1 MITKKSG
8 FTLSEVLITLA
19 IIGVVAA
26 LTLPILIQNI
36 QQKILI
42 SRWKK
47 AYADINQA
55 FELVKSQDEFD
66 KYYNCQENYCFQ
78 NVSKLIL
85 DKYIAKTGNIGAQA
99 TADIAEYKTILGDT
113 FITSPTFHAAY
124 NVNDMTFYT
133 WSFFYHSATIYV
145 DVNGAKNKPNIL
157 GKDLFALEI
166 VNDKIEPIGKT
177 AAGDFC
183 KGFGEYIG
191 YGVQSIYYDDK
202 GNVKNV
208 PLSNYAGLGCSY
220 DYLYK

>member
-8 FTLSEVLITLA
+8 FTLSEVLITLT

-26 LTLPILIQNI
+26 LTLPTLVQNI

-66 KYYNCQENYCFQ
+66 KYYNCQEYQCYQ
-78 NVSKLIL
+78 NVVNLVIQQYVS
-85 DKYIAKTGNIGAQA
+85 KTGNLGG
-99 TADIAEYKTILGDT
+99 TGIAGKANYKTILGDN
-113 FITSPTFHAAY
+113 FIAFPTFHAAY
-124 NVNDMTFYT
+124 NVKDITIYP
-133 WSFFYHSATIYV
+133 WYYLPHRATIYI
-145 DVNGAKNKPNIL
+145 DVNGAKNKPNVL

-166 VNDKIEPIGKT
+166 VNDYIYPIGKNT
-177 AAGDFC
+177 DGDFC
-183 KGFGEYIG
+183 KGFGKKWLDN
-191 YGVQSIYYDDK
+191 VQSIYYDDK
-202 GNVKNV
+202 GNVKDI
-208 PLSNYAGLGCSY
+208 PSSNYAGLGCSY